1 MRPFNLPKPVSHFKV
16 QPLLVGLLFSPPV
29 LCLVAQ
35 SCPTLCDH
43 MNCSLPG
50 SSVHGD
56 SPGKNTGVGCHALLQ
71 GIFPAQGSNPGLPQ
85 CRQMLLPSEP
95 PGKPTH
101 VASSPRPS
109 DTCTQ
114 VFFCP
119 DPPIS
124 LYSLPSPQ
132 LYPSHSSIL
141 SFMSLPPRKV
151 RSLTAPTLH

>member
-1 MRPFNLPKPVSHFKV
+1 
-16 QPLLVGLLFSPPV
+16 
-29 LCLVAQ
+29 
-35 SCPTLCDH
+35 
-43 MNCSLPG
+43 
-50 SSVHGD
+50 
-56 SPGKNTGVGCHALLQ
+56 
-71 GIFPAQGSNPGLPQ
+71 
-85 CRQMLLPSEP
+85 MLLSSEP

-109 DTCTQ
+109 DACTQ

-141 SFMSLPPRKV
+141 SLMSLPPRKSTSTDRPPTCIKYV
-151 RSLTAPTLH
+151 LMHCMFHTHTYIIHTHTHIYKHKYTHIHIHTDTHTHIHTRSKTHIGLLPVYCLGLLWNHQHLQRGDCAQFSIESSRA